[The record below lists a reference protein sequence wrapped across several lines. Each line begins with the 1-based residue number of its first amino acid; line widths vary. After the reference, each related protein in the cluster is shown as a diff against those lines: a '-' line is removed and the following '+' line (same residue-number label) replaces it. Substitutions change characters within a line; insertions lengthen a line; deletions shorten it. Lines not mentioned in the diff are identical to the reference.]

1 MDKIVYT
8 LFGLLLFVNIGSTQ
22 KLKKDI
28 ATFPYIS
35 APSDSTQV
43 PHDFVWR
50 VNETKID
57 NLGKEINKIYKS
69 STLASTDPN
78 IQFYKSNLDR
88 LPGFTR
94 KTYHHIS
101 GIAEENQRGI
111 APACFVD
118 VKVSPT
124 NVIRKV
130 INKKQDLKDGVK
142 TIGTALSY
150 DITIIINRSFVFYK
164 NMTEEL
170 YRNNDMS
177 GETKMTF
184 NFPRDFKAPSGVR
197 VKGYLTKG
205 QLDNEY
211 LKNQHAFL
219 TQIRKQFIH
228 KWLSKNYSRLASRY
242 SERRTSFSTVIYYVK
257 NKKGGYEDLEIALE
271 KMRQIESLVKGNK
284 KLGNKKNWHTEEIQK
299 LAKECEMIW
308 FEALEEERKAKES
321 GTKGRLDY
329 AMTMGITK
337 NWIWSRFLQ
346 NDFDFCIN
354 QCFKLHPPSKDAEIS
369 KEVRKLYLPEM
380 RKMMEDYKKR
390 FLVNADKYHWI
401 VE

>member
-1 MDKIVYT
+1 MKRVIYT
-8 LFGLLLFVNIGSTQ
+8 LFCLLLVANVGFAQ
-22 KLKKDI
+22 KLKKNV

-43 PHDFVWR
+43 PHDLVWR
-50 VNETKID
+50 VDETRID
-57 NLGKEINKIYKS
+57 NLGNKAKKIYNS
-69 STLASTDPN
+69 STHASTEPVIN
-78 IQFYKSNLDR
+78 FYKSNLDR
-88 LPGFTR
+88 LSGFTC

-101 GIAEENQRGI
+101 GVPEENQRGI
-111 APACFVD
+111 AAACFVD

-124 NVIRKV
+124 NIIRKV

-150 DITIIINRSFVFYK
+150 DFTITINRSFVFYK

-170 YRNNDMS
+170 YRNEDVN

-184 NFPRDFKAPSGVR
+184 NFPRDFKDPSKVI

-205 QLDNEY
+205 QLDNAY
-211 LKNQHAFL
+211 LKKQFAFL
-219 TQIRKQFIH
+219 TQIRNQFIH
-228 KWLSKNYSRLASRY
+228 KWLSKNYGRLASRY
-242 SERRTSFSTVIYYVK
+242 SERQTSFSTNIYYVK
-257 NKKGGYEDLEIALE
+257 YKKGGYEDLDIAFE
-271 KMRQIESLVKGNK
+271 KMQQIEILVKGNK
-284 KLGNKKNWHTEEIQK
+284 KLANKMNWHTEEIQK
-299 LAKECEMIW
+299 LANECETIW

-321 GTKGRLDY
+321 GKKGRLDY
-329 AMTMGITK
+329 AMKMGITK

-354 QCFKLHPPSKDAEIS
+354 KCFNLHPPLKDAEVS
-369 KEVRKLYLPEM
+369 KEVKKLYLPELQ
-380 RKMMEDYKKR
+380 KMMTDYKAR

-401 VE
+401 IE